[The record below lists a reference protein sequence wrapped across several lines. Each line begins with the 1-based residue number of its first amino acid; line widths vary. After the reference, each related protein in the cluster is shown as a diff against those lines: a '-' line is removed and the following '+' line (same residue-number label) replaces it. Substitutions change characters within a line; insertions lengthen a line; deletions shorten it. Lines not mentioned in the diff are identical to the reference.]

1 MLSFVVWRIGGP
13 RLRLYHKTP
22 PTAPAIDPTLEG
34 RPNVWPLGV
43 GVSGLREGEPGTKR
57 PLWQEQGCGRLLNV
71 GSPPPLSGKGV
82 TESWGRQE
90 RDLSLADGTAWKKIA
105 YEDVRFDAVL

>member
-1 MLSFVVWRIGGP
+1 MCGLLGFGFAR
-13 RLRLYHKTP
+13 
-22 PTAPAIDPTLEG
+22 G
-34 RPNVWPLGV
+34 RA
-43 GVSGLREGEPGTKR
+43 RQKR
-57 PLWQEQGCGRLLNV
+57 PLWQEQGCVRLLNV

-90 RDLSLADGTAWKKIA
+90 RDLSPADGTAWKKIA